1 MIINIPGVGEVN
13 FPDTMSETDINSAAK
28 RLHTEANPQTKQMVW
43 QGNQLVD
50 SKTGMAS
57 ESALPN
63 NVMVAGGD
71 MNNPFAYL
79 DQSQKT
85 EQGPAMQA
93 VSQGVNRGVQV
104 GAGLAKGA
112 VINPASA
119 IMQLIDVKGDGRKF
133 AEEANKAY
141 ETQRANAGADGF
153 DYAQLAGSVISPANK
168 LIPAVGP
175 AGTVLGR
182 GAAQGAIGAALNP
195 VEGENLSA
203 SDVLAGKIEQMGLG
217 ALVGRVGAKI
227 GENLVPSFKPGVQDL
242 ISKGVPVSPGQA
254 YEGVPGWLFRQM
266 ESMGLGP
273 STIKVNKSFNS
284 VVANDVLST
293 IDQTVPKTVK
303 PGQNS
308 VAYAQKTISDFY
320 DTSLSKIGPT
330 KFDTEYKEGVNKAIQ
345 GVLKDVAP
353 GAERDFLEKRLI
365 NSLNSEIGGRIKK
378 GTVSGDDIKSIQVW
392 LKDQV
397 EKSTGSGV
405 VKEGLKQSYEDVLAN
420 LNQFISRIDKDGN
433 IAKADAAW
441 AKLYDFA
448 QASKSAAKTGGVFSP
463 EQLAQASTTQANSVL
478 TAGGGKGPLQGM
490 AQQGIDVLGEQKP
503 MSILKG
509 LMIGSKAATG
519 VATAAIVPQIAIPIL
534 TASGLS
540 YAAAKQLMK
549 DPSAA
554 RLAVQKAIQ
563 ENPGLFGTAAANIY
577 NQQ

>member
-1 MIINIPGVGEVN
+1 MIVNIPGVGEVN
-13 FPDTMSETDINSAAK
+13 FPDTMSENDINTAAK
-28 RLHTEANPQTKQMVW
+28 KLHFEANPQMQSKVW

-50 SKTGMAS
+50 ARTGQTS
-57 ESALPN
+57 GSTLPE
-63 NVMVAGGD
+63 NVTTAGGD

-79 DQSQKT
+79 DQAQKQ

-104 GAGLAKGA
+104 GAGLSKGA
-112 VINPASA
+112 VINPISA
-119 IMQLIDVKGDGRKF
+119 IMQLVSPQY
-133 AEEANKAY
+133 AEEAQKAY
-141 ETQRANAGADGF
+141 DTQRKNAGATGF
-153 DYAQLAGSVISPANK
+153 DFAELGGALVSPVNK
-168 LIPAVGP
+168 FLPTGAP
-175 AGTVLGR
+175 GTVAGR
-182 GAAQGAIGAALNP
+182 GALAGTISAAATP
-195 VEGENLSA
+195 VSGENLSF
-203 SDVLAGKIEQMGLG
+203 DQILAGKVEQMGLG

-227 GENLVPSFKPGVQDL
+227 GESLVPTFKPGVQELMD
-242 ISKGVPVSPGQA
+242 KGVPVSPGQA

-273 STIKVNKSFNS
+273 STSKVNKAFNN

-293 IDQTVPKTVK
+293 IDQTVPSTVK
-303 PGQNS
+303 PGQNA
-308 VAYAQKTISDFY
+308 VAYTQKAISDFY
-320 DTSLSKIGPT
+320 DSSLSKIGTT
-330 KFDTEYKEGVNKAIQ
+330 KFDAEYKEGVNKAIQ

-353 GAERDFLEKRLI
+353 GAEKTFLEKRLT
-365 NSLNSEIGGRIKK
+365 NSLNAEIGGRMKK
-378 GTVSGDDIKSIQVW
+378 GTISGDDIKSIQVW
-392 LKDQV
+392 LKDQID
-397 EKSTGSGV
+397 KSSGSGV
-405 VKEGLKQSYEDVLAN
+405 VKEGLKQGYEDVLAN
-420 LNQFISRIDKDGN
+420 LNKFISRIDENGN

-448 QASKSAAKTGGVFSP
+448 QASKTASKTGGVFSP
-463 EQLAQASTTQANSVL
+463 EQLAQASTTQANTL
-478 TAGGGKGPLQGM
+478 LGAGGGKGPLQGV

-554 RLAVQKAIQ
+554 RIAVQKAIQ

-577 NQQ
+577 NQK